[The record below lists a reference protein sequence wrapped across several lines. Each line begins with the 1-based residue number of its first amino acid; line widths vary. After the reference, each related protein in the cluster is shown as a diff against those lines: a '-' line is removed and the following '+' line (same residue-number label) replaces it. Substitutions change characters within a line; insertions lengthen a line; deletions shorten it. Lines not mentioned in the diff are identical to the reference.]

1 MRTRIELLFRWLG
14 SAGVAFLVLLAAY
27 AVFGWIAPHS
37 GFGLILEIATVVAG
51 LWLAIR
57 LLRLVARQALWRLR
71 HRLMVTYLFIAGVPL
86 LLIIGLAALAG
97 YMLVY
102 QLAAYLVT
110 TELDRR
116 IDGLTAASGT
126 TLPMPAGG
134 FPARGVLQREGNFY
148 LFSTV
153 KTPQGNVIV
162 TVPLTREYLA
172 GLVPSLGLVGID
184 QPSETP
190 SKTARAAPNCLRRP
204 TVSTPKSYGSP
215 PYRRSI
221 GVPLAELRIWNWRW

>member
-14 SAGVAFLVLLAAY
+14 SAGVAFVVLLAAY
-27 AVFGWIAPHS
+27 AATGWIAPHS
-37 GFGLILEIATVVAG
+37 GFGLILEIATIVAG

-110 TELDRR
+110 TELER
-116 IDGLTAASGT
+116 
-126 TLPMPAGG
+126 
-134 FPARGVLQREGNFY
+134 
-148 LFSTV
+148 
-153 KTPQGNVIV
+153 
-162 TVPLTREYLA
+162 
-172 GLVPSLGLVGID
+172 
-184 QPSETP
+184 
-190 SKTARAAPNCLRRP
+190 
-204 TVSTPKSYGSP
+204 
-215 PYRRSI
+215 PYRRAYRGLGRHSSSAGWGI
-221 GVPLAELRIWNWRW
+221 PGARRAPTRG